1 MRRETDGNRYASGDC
16 EGPGSATQSSWT
28 REDETPWADTSLPEI
43 PRGQSRG
50 GGSFIP
56 RLNLG
61 SSCSNMLRESW
72 VREGK
77 KPSFRHNHMR
87 VLLGLRWPVPGVG
100 GAADLLL
107 GPGWAGM
114 GLGTGPISTGHIS
127 LPGPSHHG
135 FQLPPSYQ
143 LRGGLGEVHSS
154 V

>member
-1 MRRETDGNRYASGDC
+1 MGIRYASGDC

-28 REDETPWADTSLPEI
+28 REDETLWADTSLPEI

-56 RLNLG
+56 HFNLG
-61 SSCSNMLRESW
+61 SYCSNMQRESW

-77 KPSFRHNHMR
+77 KPSFRHNHIR
-87 VLLGLRWPVPGVG
+87 VLLGVLWPVLKAG
-100 GAADLLL
+100 GAIDLLL

-114 GLGTGPISTGHIS
+114 GLGTGPISARHIS

-143 LRGGLGEVHSS
+143 LRGVLEEVRSS